1 MYEHYLASSLLFGV
15 LDIFIMFWQQ
25 IEIWKEHADVFSR
38 ERRRRFVMAVG
49 EIIPTCI
56 MLIINVNH

>member
-15 LDIFIMFWQQ
+15 LDIFIMFWQL

-38 ERRRRFVMAVG
+38 ERLAAVLLWQL
-49 EIIPTCI
+49 EKLFLHALC
-56 MLIINVNH
+56 